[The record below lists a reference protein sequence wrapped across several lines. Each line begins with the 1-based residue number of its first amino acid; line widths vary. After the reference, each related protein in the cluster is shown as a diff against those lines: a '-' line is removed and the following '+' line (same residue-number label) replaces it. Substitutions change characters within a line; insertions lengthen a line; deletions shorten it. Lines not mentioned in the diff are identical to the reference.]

1 MYRHI
6 HICMY
11 IKYVYNVCIYKCMY
25 RVYTYVY
32 NYICVMCVCMY
43 IYIYMRVCVCLFQHG
58 TLKYRFFM
66 GFQ

>member
-1 MYRHI
+1 
-6 HICMY
+6 MY
-11 IKYVYNVCIYKCMY
+11 IIYVYNVCIYKCMY

-43 IYIYMRVCVCLFQHG
+43 VYIYIYMRVCVCLFQHG
-58 TLKYRFFM
+58 TLKYRFLM